1 RRAFT
6 VPDVDRFVNLRVI
19 EYIWQQLRL
28 VMHLADG
35 TGHRRP
41 IRLAVARAAV
51 YECRQPG
58 SLGDPLGKIAP
69 EAQRP
74 EALVQE
80 HQCRAAGP
88 ANVLGFDLLAAD
100 AEEHGPEAIS

>member
-1 RRAFT
+1 
-6 VPDVDRFVNLRVI
+6 
-19 EYIWQQLRL
+19 
-28 VMHLADG
+28 MHVADG

-100 AEEHGPEAIS
+100 AEEHGQKLSRKAKTRQGELAMAIADEDETFP